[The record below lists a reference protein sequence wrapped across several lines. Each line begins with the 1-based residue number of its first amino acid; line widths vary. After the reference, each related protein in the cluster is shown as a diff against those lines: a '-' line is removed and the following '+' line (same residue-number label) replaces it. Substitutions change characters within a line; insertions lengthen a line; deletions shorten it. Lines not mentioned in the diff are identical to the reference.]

1 MCSKYHIPVYR
12 QWKSV
17 GLETHDTIID
27 HPVLSHLLSVLQ
39 AIQQGQQGA
48 HDGRVHV
55 VLLRVT
61 SGRQRVQLVKKDH
74 RRLVRLR
81 LEKPGCVIIM
91 DFVKC
96 AAYEVMCSYGQGAG
110 NVKQNL
116 LFSPTGMPNSK

>member
-27 HPVLSHLLSVLQ
+27 HPLLSHLLPVLQ

-81 LEKPGCVIIM
+81 LKKPRCVIIM
-91 DFVKC
+91 DSVQMRSVLGHVFL
-96 AAYEVMCSYGQGAG
+96 GQSAG

-116 LFSPTGMPNSK
+116 PFSLTGAPNGK